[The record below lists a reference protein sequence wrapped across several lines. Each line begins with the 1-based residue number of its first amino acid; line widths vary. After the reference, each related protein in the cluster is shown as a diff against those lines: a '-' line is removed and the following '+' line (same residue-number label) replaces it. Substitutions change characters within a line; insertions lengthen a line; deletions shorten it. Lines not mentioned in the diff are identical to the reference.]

1 MSWVGQTHSR
11 IRCRDKCVETHEWFL
26 HTWATCLKLSFR
38 FPALVCVWCSVVQ
51 SCLTLCD
58 PMNRSLPDS
67 FVHGIFQANIL
78 EWVAMPSS
86 SRSSWPRDAIPV
98 SCTGRQSLYHWT
110 KREAWCEE
118 DHTVKETPF
127 FQGEKGWNSRW
138 CFQEWR
144 SSVREPRVVLS
155 NFFSQERRKN
165 AP

>member
-1 MSWVGQTHSR
+1 MLGFTLSR
-11 IRCRDKCVETHEWFL
+11 LSQCNTYCTELSLMWRS
-26 HTWATCLKLSFR
+26 CLV
-38 FPALVCVWCSVVQ
+38 AY

-110 KREAWCEE
+110 KREAWCEK
-118 DHTVKETPF
+118 DHTVKEIPF
-127 FQGEKGWNSRW
+127 SQGEKGWNSRW

-144 SSVREPRVVLS
+144 SSVRDPRVVLS